1 MMTDRESRDQ
11 PAVSTGQP
19 VIGVL
24 RRPDEIM
31 LDLDSPE
38 TITQALRLTMQHA
51 SGKAS
56 TREIRR
62 PGGRG
67 RNAESEFH
75 RRQRLDRERVASAP
89 RPGYDRSAACE
100 HPRPRGRSSVVGSET
115 RRGQC
120 SPFLLSDADSG
131 GKGILAPRDSSSFR
145 DSPSHIILIGTIHRF
160 ENCPNTHMP

>member
-51 SGKAS
+51 SGKGVDAGDSEAPVAVGGMRNPNSSEDNAS
-56 TREIRR
+56 TENGSLPPLVPVMIEV
-62 PGGRG
+62 PP
-67 RNAESEFH
+67 
-75 RRQRLDRERVASAP
+75 V
-89 RPGYDRSAACE
+89 SAADRAE
-100 HPRPRGRSSVVGSET
+100 GP
-115 RRGQC
+115 
-120 SPFLLSDADSG
+120 LS
-131 GKGILAPRDSSSFR
+131 
-145 DSPSHIILIGTIHRF
+145 
-160 ENCPNTHMP
+160 